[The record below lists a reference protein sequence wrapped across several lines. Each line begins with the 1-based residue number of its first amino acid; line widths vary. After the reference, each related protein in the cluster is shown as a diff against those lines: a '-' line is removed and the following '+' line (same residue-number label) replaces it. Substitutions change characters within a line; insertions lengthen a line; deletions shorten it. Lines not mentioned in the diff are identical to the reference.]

1 MTQNSQHDTR
11 APLTMKSEAV
21 DLCERL
27 HDAAAR
33 MTDLMAEENRSLLK
47 ANRPSE
53 AAALQLEKAELAKIY
68 ARDYGILKANAQFV
82 GASAP
87 TQTDRLRRALKHL
100 QIQAHSNF
108 SALEAARAVSEGL
121 LNAIFEIAK
130 GKRSGPSCYTGGAQM
145 AEQRPTAPTA
155 LAIDRSL

>member
-1 MTQNSQHDTR
+1 MTQNAQHDAR

-33 MTDLMAEENRSLLK
+33 MTDLMAEETVLLK

-53 AAALQLEKAELAKIY
+53 AAALQIEKAELAKVY

-130 GKRSGPSCYTGGAQM
+130 GKRSGPNCYTGGAQM

>member
-1 MTQNSQHDTR
+1 MTQNSENDTR

-33 MTDLMAEENRSLLK
+33 MTDLMAEETVLLK

-53 AAALQLEKAELAKIY
+53 AAALQIEKAELAKIY

>member
-1 MTQNSQHDTR
+1 MTQHPQNEARPQ
-11 APLTMKSEAV
+11 LTTKSEAV

-33 MTDLMAEENRSLLK
+33 MTDLMAEETVLLR

-53 AAALQLEKAELAKIY
+53 ASALQAEKAELAKIY
-68 ARDYGILKANAQFV
+68 ARDYGILKHNAQFV

-87 TQTDRLRRALKHL
+87 TQTERLRRALKHL

-121 LNAIFEIAK
+121 LTAIFEIAK
-130 GKRSGPSCYTGGAQM
+130 GKRSGPKCYTGGAQM
-145 AEQRPTAPTA
+145 AEKRPTAPTA

>member
-1 MTQNSQHDTR
+1 MTHTSQNDARALLTR
-11 APLTMKSEAV
+11 KSEAV

-33 MTDLMAEENRSLLK
+33 MTDLMAEETVLLK

-53 AAALQLEKAELAKIY
+53 AATLQIEKAELAKIY
-68 ARDYGILKANAQFV
+68 ARDYAILKDNAEFV

-87 TQTDRLRRALKHL
+87 TQTERLRRALKHL

-121 LNAIFEIAK
+121 LTAIFEIAK
-130 GKRSGPSCYTGGAQM
+130 GKRSGPNCYTGGAQM
-145 AEQRPTAPTA
+145 AEKRATAPTA

>member
-1 MTQNSQHDTR
+1 MLR
-11 APLTMKSEAV
+11 
-21 DLCERL
+21 
-27 HDAAAR
+27 
-33 MTDLMAEENRSLLK
+33 

-53 AAALQLEKAELAKIY
+53 AATLQIEKAELAKIY
-68 ARDYGILKANAQFV
+68 ARDYGILKDNAQFV

-87 TQTDRLRRALKHL
+87 AQTERLRRALKHL

-121 LNAIFEIAK
+121 LTAIFEIAK
-130 GKRSGPSCYTGGAQM
+130 GKRSGPKCYTGGAQM
-145 AEQRPTAPTA
+145 AEKRSTAPTA